1 MTTERILLTEILF
14 KLSYKDR
21 RSVIRWCSKNGV
33 NLFKDKGTNRW
44 FALKNEFEKA
54 FAPNRNSFDVLNS
67 TMSFFSNYHQTQ
79 SVKHLEYRPQGKIE
93 KQFLSI
99 LQSVKSAL

>member
-1 MTTERILLTEILF
+1 MATERILLTEILI

-21 RSVIRWCSKNGV
+21 RSVVRWCSKKGV
-33 NLFKDKGTNRW
+33 SLFKDKGTNRW

-54 FAPNRNSFDVLNS
+54 FAPNGNSFDVLNS
-67 TMSFFSNYHQTQ
+67 TMSFFSNYHQAQ
-79 SVKHLEYRPQGKIE
+79 SSKHQEYKPQGEIE

-99 LQSVKSAL
+99 LQTVKTAL

>member
-1 MTTERILLTEILF
+1 MERIYITEILI
-14 KLSYKDR
+14 KLSFRDR
-21 RSVIRWCSKNGV
+21 RSGVRWCSKNGV

-79 SVKHLEYRPQGKIE
+79 SAKHLEYRPLGEIE

-99 LQSVKSAL
+99 LQSVKTAL